1 MTTPYFPK
9 TEPVAIR
16 LSPDRHA
23 SRDDGLCA
31 MELTAWLA
39 GESHSDHPRCA
50 SEILA
55 AYVRRLNDNMP
66 DDERQRLVPFAARL
80 IGTAGNEAQEVERAV
95 SLAWHAVRV
104 LAPAAL
110 RASSRSKRRA
120 ATARALE
127 RQADLFKAWT
137 KCESVRDRL
146 ARQEG
151 GEWSPAVFAVH
162 RALEAARAAAYLS
175 IGSRGVLGEVE
186 DHAAVAAAGAAIHAH
201 RAGCGEAWTL
211 ALDALDESLGIGAH

>member
-1 MTTPYFPK
+1 MTIHLT
-9 TEPVAIR
+9 AG
-16 LSPDRHA
+16 RHA
-23 SRDDGLCA
+23 LPADGLCA
-31 MELTAWLA
+31 MELTALLA
-39 GESHSDHPRCA
+39 GETHSDNPRCA
-50 SEILA
+50 SPMLA

-66 DDERQRLVPFAARL
+66 DDERQRLAIIAPRL
-80 IGTAGNEAQEVERAV
+80 IGTAGSEAEEVERAV

-110 RASSRSKRRA
+110 CASSRSKRRA

-127 RQADLFKAWT
+127 RQTDLFKAWK

-151 GEWSPAVFAVH
+151 GEWTPAVFAVH
-162 RALEAARAAAYLS
+162 RALEAARGAAYLS

-186 DHAAVAAAGAAIHAH
+186 DHAAIAAAGAAIHAH
-201 RAGCGEAWTL
+201 RAGCGRAWAL
-211 ALDALDESLGIGAH
+211 ALDALDEALEIGRR

>member
-1 MTTPYFPK
+1 MTIHLT
-9 TEPVAIR
+9 AG
-16 LSPDRHA
+16 RHA
-23 SRDDGLCA
+23 LPAEGLCA
-31 MELTAWLA
+31 MELTALLA
-39 GESHSDHPRCA
+39 GETHSDNPRCA
-50 SEILA
+50 SPMLA

-66 DDERQRLVPFAARL
+66 DDERQRLALVAPRL
-80 IGTAGNEAQEVERAV
+80 IGTAGSEAEEVERAV
-95 SLAWHAVRV
+95 SLAWHAIRV

-127 RQADLFKAWT
+127 RQTDLFKAWT

-162 RALEAARAAAYLS
+162 RALEAARGAAYLS
-175 IGSRGVLGEVE
+175 IGCRGVLSEVE
-186 DHAAVAAAGAAIHAH
+186 NHAAVAAAGAAIYTHL
-201 RAGCGEAWTL
+201 AGCGQAWAL
-211 ALDALDESLGIGAH
+211 ALDALNEALEIGAR

>member
-1 MTTPYFPK
+1 MTVPYFPK
-9 TEPVAIR
+9 TEPAAIR

-23 SRDDGLCA
+23 SRDDGMCA

-39 GESHSDHPRCA
+39 GEPHSDHPRCA

-66 DDERQRLVPFAARL
+66 DDERQRLALVAPRL
-80 IGTAGNEAQEVERAV
+80 IGTAGSEAEEVERAV

-104 LAPAAL
+104 FAPAAL

-127 RQADLFKAWT
+127 RQTDLFKAMEKT
-137 KCESVRDRL
+137 KRVRDAL
-146 ARQEG
+146 PRQADG
-151 GEWSPAVFAVH
+151 SWSPAAFAVH
-162 RALEAARAAAYLS
+162 RAHEAARAAHYVLV
-175 IGSRGVLGEVE
+175 GGRGVFGEVE
-186 DHAAVAAAGAAIHAH
+186 DNAATAAAGAAIYAH
-201 RAGCGEAWTL
+201 LAGCAEAWSL
-211 ALDALDESLGIGAH
+211 ALDALDEMLATRS